1 MTGLLSSGGPD
12 AVGVVLVGD
21 ELLLGTVADTNGSWL
36 GRVLVDDGLRVVETC
51 AVPDDVTSI
60 AEAVRR
66 LGARVGTVVVSG
78 GLGPT
83 SDDLTREAL
92 AHVSGSALIDDPSA
106 VAAITQWYE
115 ARGREPSAAVMRMA
129 RRPGAAQIMLNPS
142 GSAPGLLLTV
152 GDATVYAVPGVPGEL
167 RSMVTDVVLPDLRR
181 RRPRSSPLLSTS
193 VEVALLGES
202 AVVSMLADVEAAAAE
217 DASVDIAYLARPA
230 HVSVR
235 VSVADDD
242 GQRAR
247 RRLGEW
253 EARVTAALGR
263 HVMGRD
269 GVTLPEV
276 VVAALVSSGS
286 TVATAESLTGGA
298 VAAALTSVPGASQVV
313 RGGLVTY
320 ATDLKASM
328 LGVPSDLLAERGPVD
343 EAVAVAMAVGVR
355 RSVAADWGVATT
367 GVAGPD
373 PVGAHA
379 PGHVHVAVS
388 GPGGETTRTL
398 DLPGD
403 RARVRR
409 LSVAHAL
416 DELRLRLA
424 PRESSDRSDRW
435 GS

>member
-1 MTGLLSSGGPD
+1 MTSLLSTGGPD

-36 GRVLVDDGLRVVETC
+36 GRVLVADGLRLVETC
-51 AVPDDVTSI
+51 AVPDDVASI
-60 AEAVRR
+60 ARAVRR
-66 LGARVGTVVVSG
+66 LATWVGTVVVSG

-92 AHVSGSALIDDPSA
+92 AHVSDSDLVDDPTA
-106 VAAITQWYE
+106 LAAIRRWYA
-115 ARGREPSAAVMRMA
+115 ARGREPSAAVLRMA
-129 RRPGAAQIMLNPS
+129 RRPRAGRIMLNPS
-142 GSAPGLLLTV
+142 GSAPGLLLGV
-152 GDATVYAVPGVPGEL
+152 GDATVYAVPGVPEEL
-167 RSMVTDVVLPDLRR
+167 ASMVADVVLPDLRR
-181 RRPRSSPLLSTS
+181 RRLRSSPLLSTS

-202 AVVSMLADVEAAAAE
+202 AVVSLLAEVEAEAAE
-217 DASVDIAYLARPA
+217 HPSVDIAYLARPA

-235 VSVADDD
+235 VSVSDDD
-242 GQRAR
+242 PERAR

-253 EARVTAALGR
+253 ERRVTGALGH
-263 HVMGRD
+263 HVLGRD

-276 VVAALVSSGS
+276 VVASLVSRGAS
-286 TVATAESLTGGA
+286 VATAESLTGGA
-298 VAAALTSVPGASQVV
+298 VAAALTTVPGASQVV

-328 LGVPSDLLAERGPVD
+328 LGVSPDLLAERGPVD
-343 EAVAVAMAVGVR
+343 QSVAVAMAAGAR
-355 RSVAADWGVATT
+355 RRVDADWGVATT

-373 PVGAHA
+373 PVGPHE

-388 GPGGETTRTL
+388 GPDGETTRTL

-409 LSVAHAL
+409 LAVAHAL
-416 DELRLRLA
+416 DELRLRLVS
-424 PRESSDRSDRW
+424 RESAGAPDR
-435 GS
+435 

>member
-1 MTGLLSSGGPD
+1 
-12 AVGVVLVGD
+12 
-21 ELLLGTVADTNGSWL
+21 
-36 GRVLVDDGLRVVETC
+36 
-51 AVPDDVTSI
+51 
-60 AEAVRR
+60 
-66 LGARVGTVVVSG
+66 
-78 GLGPT
+78 
-83 SDDLTREAL
+83 
-92 AHVSGSALIDDPSA
+92 
-106 VAAITQWYE
+106 
-115 ARGREPSAAVMRMA
+115 
-129 RRPGAAQIMLNPS
+129 
-142 GSAPGLLLTV
+142 
-152 GDATVYAVPGVPGEL
+152 
-167 RSMVTDVVLPDLRR
+167 
-181 RRPRSSPLLSTS
+181 
-193 VEVALLGES
+193 VALLGES
-202 AVVSMLADVEAAAAE
+202 AVVSLLADVEAAAAE

-242 GQRAR
+242 AERAR

-253 EARVTAALGR
+253 EARVTATLGHHVLGR
-263 HVMGRD
+263 Q

-276 VVAALVSSGS
+276 VVAALVSRHA
-286 TVATAESLTGGA
+286 TAATAESLTGGA

-320 ATDLKASM
+320 ATELKASM
-328 LGVPSDLLAERGPVD
+328 LGVSPDLLAERGPVD
-343 EAVAVAMAVGVR
+343 ESVAVAMAVGVR

-379 PGHVHVAVS
+379 PGHVHIAVS

-416 DELRLRLA
+416 DELRLRLE
-424 PRESSDRSDRW
+424 PRESADPSDRW
-435 GS
+435 RS